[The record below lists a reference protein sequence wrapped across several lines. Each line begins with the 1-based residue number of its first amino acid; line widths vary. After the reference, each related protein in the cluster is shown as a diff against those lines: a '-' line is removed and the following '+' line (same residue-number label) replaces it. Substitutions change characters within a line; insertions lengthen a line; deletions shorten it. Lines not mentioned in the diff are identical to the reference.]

1 MFLGGSMIELIKKV
15 DITLLQFINK
25 KLRCKFL
32 DKIMPYITFL
42 GSATFCMIFVVMTVM
57 SKSKEIKIPLTRSY
71 LKTLKPIERW
81 GIEARIDFSVIPDR
95 ELTQSFINWYVN
107 LIETIFTQKEKTFP
121 LADEKEEG
129 YQDIVNYFKRKNSS
143 VKARSD
149 NFYKKV
155 HKRTRQ
161 LKAD

>member
-1 MFLGGSMIELIKKV
+1 MKTIIKNYQRLAQETYLKVYREYGFSTNGLKDLNLLLTELEFR
-15 DITLLQFINK
+15 T
-25 KLRCKFL
+25 
-32 DKIMPYITFL
+32 
-42 GSATFCMIFVVMTVM
+42 
-57 SKSKEIKIPLTRSY
+57 KSKEIKIPLTRSY

-155 HKRTRQ
+155 HKRTQQ

>member
-1 MFLGGSMIELIKKV
+1 MFIVFK
-15 DITLLQFINK
+15 NNNN
-25 KLRCKFL
+25 
-32 DKIMPYITFL
+32 
-42 GSATFCMIFVVMTVM
+42 VVVNGM
-57 SKSKEIKIPLTRSY
+57 KNYQRLAKETY
-71 LKTLKPIERW
+71 LKVYREYGFTSNGLRDLNLLLAELEAKTKNKTIKVPFNSVYLKNLKPIEKW
-81 GIEARIDFSVIPDR
+81 GVKRKVDFSVIPDR
-95 ELTQSFINWYVN
+95 ELTQSFIDWYVN

-155 HKRTRQ
+155 HKRTQQ

>member
-1 MFLGGSMIELIKKV
+1 ELEAR
-15 DITLLQFINK
+15 T
-25 KLRCKFL
+25 
-32 DKIMPYITFL
+32 
-42 GSATFCMIFVVMTVM
+42 
-57 SKSKEIKIPLTRSY
+57 KSKEIKIPLTRSY

-95 ELTQSFINWYVN
+95 ELTQSFIRWYVN
-107 LIETIFTQKEKTFP
+107 LIEAIFSQKEKTFP
-121 LADEKEEG
+121 LAEEKEEG

-155 HKRTRQ
+155 HKRTQQ